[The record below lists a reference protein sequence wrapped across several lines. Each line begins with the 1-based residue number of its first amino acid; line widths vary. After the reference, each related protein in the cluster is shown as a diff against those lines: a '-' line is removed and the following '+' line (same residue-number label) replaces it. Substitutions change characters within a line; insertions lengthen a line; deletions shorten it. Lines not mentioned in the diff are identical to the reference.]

1 MCFAVRGFRK
11 RCSKARFR
19 EAQKIVFVD
28 SKGNVKEFFGAG
40 FGRFRLVSRLCLGL
54 FASKATACVLLFE
67 AFGSGVLRPDFA
79 TGFFGSGF
87 GRFRLVSRW
96 CLGLF
101 ASKATA
107 CVLLFEAFGPVF
119 CCSRLSEAV
128 FQARFREA
136 QKIVVFVDS
145 KGNVKQF
152 FGSGFGRFRLVSRWC
167 LGLFASTATA
177 CVLLF
182 EAFGSGVLWLDFATV
197 LQRVSGCCFLAVSS
211 LIEGSCASSL
221 LFLNVVTVFPRL
233 GMCSCG
239 PQELFLDSKG
249 NVQDFFDR
257 VLAVFGSCP
266 GVWDFSHLRLPL
278 VFCCSRLSEA
288 VF

>member
-1 MCFAVRGFRK
+1 MVFGTFRIYGYRLCFAVRGFRK
-11 RCSKARFR
+11 RCSRARFRDSFAACFAVRGFRACVLLFEAFGSDVPKARFR

-28 SKGNVKEFFGAG
+28 SKGNVKEFFGSG
-40 FGRFRLVSRLCLGL
+40 FGRFRLVSRWCLGL

-101 ASKATA
+101 TSKATA

-136 QKIVVFVDS
+136 HKIVFVDS
-145 KGNVKQF
+145 KGNVKEF
-152 FGSGFGRFRLVSRWC
+152 FGSGFGRFRRVSRWC

-197 LQRVSGCCFLAVSS
+197 LQRVSGCCFLAV
-211 LIEGSCASSL
+211 
-221 LFLNVVTVFPRL
+221 
-233 GMCSCG
+233 
-239 PQELFLDSKG
+239 
-249 NVQDFFDR
+249 
-257 VLAVFGSCP
+257 
-266 GVWDFSHLRLPL
+266 
-278 VFCCSRLSEA
+278 
-288 VF
+288 